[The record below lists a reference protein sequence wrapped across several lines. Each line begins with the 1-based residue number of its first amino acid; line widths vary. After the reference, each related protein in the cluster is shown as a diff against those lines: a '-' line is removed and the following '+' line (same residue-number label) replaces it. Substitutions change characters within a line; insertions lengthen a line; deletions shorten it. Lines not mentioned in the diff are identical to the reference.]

1 MTDRYARIRQALAH
15 GGEGG
20 MNERPIIM
28 RDWEVR
34 AILAGQKTMIR
45 RVLRIPPRKLCPVSA
60 QFSSVKNG
68 VAMFIC
74 GTDGALVRCQLG
86 QPGDRLWVR
95 ENFYQ
100 DGQWSLRLGC
110 EPDDP
115 RGRFWSG
122 TSRVIFA
129 ADGTPLP
136 DPIPGNQWRF
146 RPSIHMP
153 RLLSRITLEVTGVRV
168 ERLQDISG
176 MDAKREGVS
185 VPAHLPHDGA
195 DLDYARREY
204 RRIWQSINGPGSW
217 DANPWVWVVEFE
229 RMKENKA

>member
-1 MTDRYARIRQALAH
+1 MR
-15 GGEGG
+15 
-20 MNERPIIM
+20 ERPIIM
-28 RDWEVR
+28 RGWEVR

-45 RVLRIPPRKLCPVSA
+45 RVVRIPPRKLCPVSA
-60 QFSSVKNG
+60 QFSGVKNG

-95 ENFYQ
+95 ETWQ
-100 DGQWSLRLGC
+100 AIDGNERARRILT
-110 EPDDP
+110 EPDPSRGWIEYAATVPKGHEPPP
-115 RGRFWSG
+115 RW
-122 TSRVIFA
+122 
-129 ADGTPLP
+129 
-136 DPIPGNQWRF
+136 

-153 RLLSRITLEVTGVRV
+153 RWASRITLEITDVRV

-204 RRIWQSINGPGSW
+204 RRLWQSINGPGSW
-217 DANPWVWVVEFE
+217 DANPWVWVIEFKKLE
-229 RMKENKA
+229 QA

>member
-1 MTDRYARIRQALAH
+1 MTDRSKD
-15 GGEGG
+15 
-20 MNERPIIM
+20 ERPIIM

-45 RVLRIPPRKLCPVSA
+45 RAVRIPPRKLCPVSA

-95 ENFYQ
+95 KTWNARPVSEV
-100 DGQWSLRLGC
+100 D
-110 EPDDP
+110 
-115 RGRFWSG
+115 SG
-122 TSRVIFA
+122 MYEAWAPYKAIPKQQPSNAWVYFE
-129 ADGTPLP
+129 ADGDEEGP
-136 DPIPGNQWRF
+136 W

-153 RLLSRITLEVTGVRV
+153 RWASRLTLEITSVRV

-204 RRIWQSINGPGSW
+204 RRLWQSINGPGSW
-217 DANPWVWVVEFE
+217 DANPWVWVVEFK
-229 RMKENKA
+229 RVGENP